1 MAVAEEL
8 PIDTSAT
15 ALEMAQTMFGNG
27 ISILSASYEGA
38 TAASGIFT
46 DGDTIAPGVTPSD
59 TGVILSTGNAEAIT
73 NSSGDANVSAGTS
86 TDHGLA
92 GDSDLD
98 GISGQQ
104 TFDAAV
110 FEATFVPEGST
121 LTMQITFSSEEYL
134 EYVSNGFNDAV
145 GVFVNG
151 EQATLTVGDGGITID
166 NINDT
171 NNSNLYV
178 DNPSSAETLNTEM
191 DGMTITLTLK
201 APVTPGAINTIKIG
215 IADSGD
221 GSYDSNLMIA
231 GDSVQTQLIA
241 LDDEIELEANST
253 TTVDFLSNDTTTAG
267 GTLTIISLNGQAVE
281 VGDTVTL
288 STGEMI
294 SLTPT
299 GMVLVGSDS
308 DVGSSVI
315 SYEVMDEAGNTDVAF
330 ATITTTVSCFTA
342 GANIATQRGQVLVE
356 NLTVGDSV
364 QTRDH
369 GVQPIRWVGTAMRHA
384 KGPNAPIV
392 IAKGAFGNH
401 EAVTVSQNHRI
412 LIRSAKAETMFGD
425 AEILVA
431 AKHLLCAK
439 GVSKQADGK
448 PIKYVH
454 FMFDQHEIVEIGG
467 LESESFHPCQYALNG
482 LENKQ
487 REEILDLFP
496 SLRNTSSYGPT
507 ARITLKAYE
516 AQVFIAA

>member
-27 ISILSASYEGA
+27 ISILSAIYEGA
-38 TAASGIFT
+38 TGASGIFT

-121 LTMQITFSSEEYL
+121 LTIQITFSSEEYL
-134 EYVSNGFNDAV
+134 EYVDSGFNDAV

-231 GDSVQTQLIA
+231 G
-241 LDDEIELEANST
+241 
-253 TTVDFLSNDTTTAG
+253 
-267 GTLTIISLNGQAVE
+267 E
-281 VGDTVTL
+281 VILPKTK
-288 STGEMI
+288 
-294 SLTPT
+294 
-299 GMVLVGSDS
+299 GM
-308 DVGSSVI
+308 
-315 SYEVMDEAGNTDVAF
+315 
-330 ATITTTVSCFTA
+330 
-342 GANIATQRGQVLVE
+342 R
-356 NLTVGDSV
+356 
-364 QTRDH
+364 
-369 GVQPIRWVGTAMRHA
+369 
-384 KGPNAPIV
+384 K
-392 IAKGAFGNH
+392 
-401 EAVTVSQNHRI
+401 
-412 LIRSAKAETMFGD
+412 
-425 AEILVA
+425 
-431 AKHLLCAK
+431 
-439 GVSKQADGK
+439 
-448 PIKYVH
+448 
-454 FMFDQHEIVEIGG
+454 
-467 LESESFHPCQYALNG
+467 
-482 LENKQ
+482 
-487 REEILDLFP
+487 
-496 SLRNTSSYGPT
+496 
-507 ARITLKAYE
+507 
-516 AQVFIAA
+516 

>member
-38 TAASGIFT
+38 TAASGILT

-92 GDSDLD
+92 GDTDLD

-288 STGEMI
+288 STG
-294 SLTPT
+294 
-299 GMVLVGSDS
+299 
-308 DVGSSVI
+308 
-315 SYEVMDEAGNTDVAF
+315 
-330 ATITTTVSCFTA
+330 
-342 GANIATQRGQVLVE
+342 
-356 NLTVGDSV
+356 
-364 QTRDH
+364 
-369 GVQPIRWVGTAMRHA
+369 
-384 KGPNAPIV
+384 K
-392 IAKGAFGNH
+392 
-401 EAVTVSQNHRI
+401 
-412 LIRSAKAETMFGD
+412 
-425 AEILVA
+425 
-431 AKHLLCAK
+431 
-439 GVSKQADGK
+439 
-448 PIKYVH
+448 
-454 FMFDQHEIVEIGG
+454 
-467 LESESFHPCQYALNG
+467 
-482 LENKQ
+482 
-487 REEILDLFP
+487 
-496 SLRNTSSYGPT
+496 
-507 ARITLKAYE
+507 
-516 AQVFIAA
+516 